1 MWKMTFT
8 TIPKVTFCWQTKT
21 CLSGALSS
29 SHQQDAKL
37 EEADPRQHR
46 PLKHSTPF
54 TVSMICSGTVHAQLQ
69 HKGRQ
74 PGLLSCL
81 SFNWS
86 DKPARPRYF
95 RDGTVLLSIARRW
108 VGKARVRSP
117 PPRANAPAT
126 PAVPGLDSAREGS
139 ANHCRLCQTRGL
151 CDVGRC
157 LQRTRARPNQHLL
170 WPKPERNP
178 ESKSTLQ
185 CKCRQTQPSSPDHT
199 PDHTPV
205 GAGNN
210 REGRSTL
217 RSERSSCL
225 ALGTSSDDLCPSAR
239 IRKETTREL
248 APADIKRAGVLTAP
262 HLVQWRD
269 YNYYANVWLKLKILT
284 ASFYAPNR
292 PHHNKEH
299 GQFLSTSE
307 ILMTRN

>member
-108 VGKARVRSP
+108 VGKAVCVPHHHVPMHLQP
-117 PPRANAPAT
+117 PLFQDWT
-126 PAVPGLDSAREGS
+126 LPGKALPITAGC
-139 ANHCRLCQTRGL
+139 AKLGGFVMWA
-151 CDVGRC
+151 DVYKG
-157 LQRTRARPNQHLL
+157 
-170 WPKPERNP
+170 PERG
-178 ESKSTLQ
+178 
-185 CKCRQTQPSSPDHT
+185 QTNT
-199 PDHTPV
+199 Y
-205 GAGNN
+205 
-210 REGRSTL
+210 
-217 RSERSSCL
+217 C
-225 ALGTSSDDLCPSAR
+225 DLSL
-239 IRKETTREL
+239 KETR
-248 APADIKRAGVLTAP
+248 RAGV
-262 HLVQWRD
+262 HSS
-269 YNYYANVWLKLKILT
+269 ANANTTQL
-284 ASFYAPNR
+284 PR
-292 PHHNKEH
+292 PHTRPCWKQRGRQVHSAGWEKRLLGVRNLLRRS
-299 GQFLSTSE
+299 LS
-307 ILMTRN
+307 